1 MGIMPLKALAKR
13 HECGLPANG
22 KKECVTSRK
31 LAGNKPAF
39 CTHLNALAMDSC
51 REKPSQQRLA
61 DRVSSSPMVNNVTQR
76 RATLPRFLGQNRT
89 HHASYW
95 LSLIGL

>member
-51 REKPSQQRLA
+51 REKPSQQ
-61 DRVSSSPMVNNVTQR
+61 PPVTGNAFR
-76 RATLPRFLGQNRT
+76 SWKR
-89 HHASYW
+89 
-95 LSLIGL
+95 